1 MYRGCSCFCG
11 VLIALV
17 NYGGGAQHPIVSQ
30 HVPPWYDG
38 TSRKPQTRLKY
49 AVALS
54 LPIWKQVFTCLTFE
68 VFSIFFR
75 VLDKIGQKYLKI
87 IFFCLILGITP
98 RPMLIFSK
106 NLPSLKIGAYRLVL
120 IKKLRVISLGW
131 LG

>member
-1 MYRGCSCFCG
+1 MFKDRLWMYRGCSYFCG

-75 VLDKIGQKYLKI
+75 VLEPKMTKNGQNWSKISRNY
-87 IFFCLILGITP
+87 IF
-98 RPMLIFSK
+98 
-106 NLPSLKIGAYRLVL
+106 GA
-120 IKKLRVISLGW
+120 
-131 LG
+131 

>member
-1 MYRGCSCFCG
+1 M
-11 VLIALV
+11 LIALV

-68 VFSIFFR
+68 VFSIFFSSFGQNWS
-75 VLDKIGQKYLKI
+75 KI
-87 IFFCLILGITP
+87 
-98 RPMLIFSK
+98 SK
-106 NLPSLKIGAYRLVL
+106 NYIFLLNFRDYTSSDAYFFQ
-120 IKKLRVISLGW
+120 KST
-131 LG
+131 

>member
-1 MYRGCSCFCG
+1 MMRIPKMFKDRLWMYRGCSCFCG

-17 NYGGGAQHPIVSQ
+17 NYGGDAQHPIVSQ

-68 VFSIFFR
+68 VFSIFFSSFGQNWS
-75 VLDKIGQKYLKI
+75 KI
-87 IFFCLILGITP
+87 
-98 RPMLIFSK
+98 SK
-106 NLPSLKIGAYRLVL
+106 NYIFLLNFRDYTSSDAYFFQ
-120 IKKLRVISLGW
+120 KST
-131 LG
+131 